1 MLFEE
6 FVDDE
11 LDGAPDVDAIERLAE
26 SIADHVRRERMRVFI
41 DIDPGCDDA
50 VTLGQSMELDAE
62 TFLPFGDQTLYRQR
76 ILQFL
81 FIDQRQADR
90 GQQRRRL
97 GGSTG
102 IALDT
107 AEIKARK
114 KSATVALDLRTFEA
128 QHAQSVKIIG
138 RVWCAAIAAFEQQI
152 VSLVEHLFGAG
163 VQLCLGVLPALLQ
176 QTQFSGRLRPSAGRS
191 NAVAFHAHRDRHI
204 VIVSQGH
211 QRYRPGRDFFDWRR
225 QVWTLEP
232 SLMRDSFFYSESAG

>member
-11 LDGAPDVDAIERLAE
+11 LDGDPDVDAFERLAE

-62 TFLPFGDQTLYRQR
+62 TFFPFGDQTLYRQR
-76 ILQFL
+76 FLQFL

-107 AEIKARK
+107 AVIKARK
-114 KSATVALDLRTFEA
+114 MSATVALDLLFE
-128 QHAQSVKIIG
+128 
-138 RVWCAAIAAFEQQI
+138 
-152 VSLVEHLFGAG
+152 
-163 VQLCLGVLPALLQ
+163 
-176 QTQFSGRLRPSAGRS
+176 RS
-191 NAVAFHAHRDRHI
+191 NG
-204 VIVSQGH
+204 S
-211 QRYRPGRDFFDWRR
+211 
-225 QVWTLEP
+225 T
-232 SLMRDSFFYSESAG
+232 